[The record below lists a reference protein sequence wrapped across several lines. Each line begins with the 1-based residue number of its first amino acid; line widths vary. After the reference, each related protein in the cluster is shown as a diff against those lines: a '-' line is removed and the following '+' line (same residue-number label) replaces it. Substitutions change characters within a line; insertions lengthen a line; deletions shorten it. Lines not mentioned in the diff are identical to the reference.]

1 MSQHSSQ
8 SFHVPTIPQ
17 KLRSEGVPELILIEF
32 LQPQFALDPPE
43 NAVEILPDQGF
54 TAFLAE

>member
-1 MSQHSSQ
+1 MPKQ
-8 SFHVPTIPQ
+8 V
-17 KLRSEGVPELILIEF
+17 GVELAE
-32 LQPQFALDPPE
+32 LQLVSNPPE